1 MGWSKQL
8 KLIVS
13 FSVVL
18 LFMPINTEA
27 AASGKGGTL
36 IPMGQSI
43 GIKMDLSGVF
53 ITNDVLLGEDEW
65 LKAGDLIG
73 QVDDVPIAHLK
84 NFEDAL
90 SAVRD
95 KKEVTVVVSRN
106 GETFQVQS
114 DSEAIK
120 QLIPFLKDS
129 TEGTGTLTY
138 VDPKEGTYGALGHQ
152 IIDSSLNSPPS
163 FKSGSI
169 HLSEIE
175 QIRKSTPGNPGYKI
189 STIVKDEKDLGTIIT
204 NGIYGI
210 FGSWNDTYKEVLA
223 EPLEVMHASELK
235 EGEAEI
241 FTTVK
246 GTTVESFSIKVTKI
260 EKDQFHFILTDAK
273 LLKTTGGILQ
283 GMSGSP
289 VIQNGKFVGAV
300 THMFVDEPEKGAAL
314 FLETM
319 RKGEK

>member
-8 KLIVS
+8 RLIVT

-18 LFMPINTEA
+18 LFMPVIA
-27 AASGKGGTL
+27 DAASGNEESL
-36 IPMGQSI
+36 IPMGHSI

-53 ITNDVLLGEDEW
+53 ITSDVLLGKEEW

-73 QVDDVPIAHLK
+73 QVDGVEISKLE
-84 NFEDAL
+84 NFEHAL
-90 SAVRD
+90 SAIPD
-95 KKEVTVVVSRN
+95 KEEVEILVSRN

-114 DSEAIK
+114 DSEAMER
-120 QLIPFLKDS
+120 LIPFLKDR

-138 VDPKEGTYGALGHQ
+138 VDPKKGTYGALGHQ
-152 IIDSSLNSPPS
+152 IIDSAFKMPPS
-163 FKSGSI
+163 FTAGTI

-175 QIRKSTPGNPGYKI
+175 QIRKSVPGNPGYKI
-189 STIVKDEKDLGTIIT
+189 SAIVKNEDSLGTIDE

-210 FGSWNDTYKEVLA
+210 FGSWKDAYKGVLA
-223 EPLEVMHASELK
+223 EPLKIMQPSELK
-235 EGEAEI
+235 VGEAEI

-246 GTTVESFSIKVTKI
+246 GTKVESFSIKITNV
-260 EKDQFHFILTDAK
+260 EKDQFQFELTDSK
-273 LLKTTGGILQ
+273 LLEITGGILQ

-289 VIQNGKFVGAV
+289 VIQNGKFAGAV
-300 THMFVDEPEKGAAL
+300 THMFVDEPKKGAGL

>member
-8 KLIVS
+8 RLIVT

-18 LFMPINTEA
+18 LFMPVIA
-27 AASGKGGTL
+27 DAASGNDESL
-36 IPMGQSI
+36 IPMGHSI

-53 ITNDVLLGEDEW
+53 ITNDVLLGKDEW

-73 QVDDVPIAHLK
+73 QVGDVEISKLK
-84 NFEDAL
+84 NFEQAL
-90 SAVRD
+90 STIHD
-95 KKEVTVVVSRN
+95 KEEITLLVSRN

-114 DSEAIK
+114 DSEAMER
-120 QLIPFLKDS
+120 LIPFLKDR

-138 VDPKEGTYGALGHQ
+138 VDPKKGTYGALGHQ
-152 IIDSSLNSPPS
+152 IIDSSFKSPPS
-163 FKSGSI
+163 FTEGTI

-175 QIRKSTPGNPGYKI
+175 QIRKSVPGNPGYKI
-189 STIVKDEKDLGTIIT
+189 STIVKDEDTLGTIDA

-210 FGSWNDTYKEVLA
+210 FGSWKDAYKGVLA
-223 EPLEVMHASELK
+223 EPLQIMQPAEVK
-235 EGEAEI
+235 VGEAEI
-241 FTTVK
+241 YTTVK
-246 GTTVESFSIKVTKI
+246 GTKVESFSIKITNV
-260 EKDQFHFILTDAK
+260 EKDQFHFVLTDTK
-273 LLKTTGGILQ
+273 LLETTGGILQ

-289 VIQNGKFVGAV
+289 VIQNGKFAGAV
-300 THMFVDEPEKGAAL
+300 THMFVDEPKKGAGL

>member
-1 MGWSKQL
+1 MGWNKRL

-18 LFMPINTEA
+18 LFLPIHAN
-27 AASGKGGTL
+27 AASGDDESL
-36 IPMGQSI
+36 IPMGHSI

-53 ITNDVLLGEDEW
+53 LINDVLLGKDKW
-65 LKAGDLIG
+65 LRAGDLIG
-73 QVDDVPIAHLK
+73 QVNQMDVSKLK
-84 NFEDAL
+84 NFEEAL
-90 SAVRD
+90 SGIQGQE
-95 KKEVTVVVSRN
+95 EVSLLVSRN

-120 QLIPFLKDS
+120 GLLPFLKDS

-138 VDPKEGTYGALGHQ
+138 VDPKKKTYGALGHQ
-152 IIDSSLNSPPS
+152 IIDSSFKSPPS
-163 FKSGSI
+163 FTDGTI

-175 QIRKSTPGNPGYKI
+175 QIRKSAPGNPGYKI
-189 STIVKDEKDLGTIIT
+189 SSIVKNDQSLGTIIE

-210 FGSWNDTYKEVLA
+210 FGTWNDSYEEVLA
-223 EPLEVMHASELK
+223 EPLKIMHPDEVK
-235 EGEAEI
+235 VGPAEI
-241 FTTVK
+241 FTTIK
-246 GTTVESFSIKVTKI
+246 GTTVESFSIQITKV
-260 EKDQFHFILTDAK
+260 EEGQFLFTLTDGE
-273 LLKTTGGILQ
+273 LLEKTGGILQ

-289 VIQNGKFVGAV
+289 VIQDGKFAGAV

-319 RKGEK
+319 RTGEK